1 MAKHR
6 LLNCDFILA
15 GSFKVNVSN
24 KGKLLYMMMCMS
36 ADDRGFVDTTNDL
49 INALTQNEKEFD
61 NTVSLDLL
69 ENTYESALNE
79 LISKGYL
86 YEFSDNH
93 HNKVHLIRHFFFHNK
108 LIKGL
113 WTNYKKFLNEVELV
127 ENEYVMKTHLKES
140 NTNQIKTN
148 QIKTNESNP
157 LDELTEDERE
167 RTEPK
172 YNSLADFLREKGVK
186 SYDDL
191 TEEQKKEWHDFIDSL
206 DDIDLEL
213 PF

>member
-61 NTVSLDLL
+61 NTISLDLL

-127 ENEYVMKTHLKES
+127 ENEYVKKTHLKES

-157 LDELTEDERE
+157 LDELTELD
-167 RTEPK
+167 TPK
-172 YNSLADFLREKGVK
+172 MPTMSLEDFLREKGVK
-186 SYDDL
+186 RYDDL
-191 TEEQKKEWHDFIDSL
+191 TEEQKKEWNDYIMSIDIGA
-206 DDIDLEL
+206 DDL

>member
-15 GSFKVNVSN
+15 SSFKVNVSN

-79 LISKGYL
+79 LITKGYL

-127 ENEYVMKTHLKES
+127 ENEYVKKTHIKES
-140 NTNQIKTN
+140 NINQIKTK

-157 LDELTEDERE
+157 LDELTELD
-167 RTEPK
+167 TPK
-172 YNSLADFLREKGVK
+172 QPIMSLEDFLREKGVK
-186 SYDDL
+186 RYDDL
-191 TEEQKKEWHDFIDSL
+191 TEEQKKEWNDYIMSIDIG
-206 DDIDLEL
+206 DDDL